1 MIPSLQEFQSHTMT
15 YAASLSLD
23 PDLDSAVQ
31 AVCADVRKQ
40 LAGQSPTLCFLFA
53 SHAHADGFD
62 ELPATIRREL
72 GAEVLLGCSGETVV
86 GGLQEIEDGPALS
99 LWAGVLPGA
108 TLTPFHVEFGE
119 TPDGLIAV
127 GFPEDLSERAADAR
141 ALFAFGE
148 PYTSVPDSV
157 IDRFAD
163 ELPGVP
169 LLGGMASGGGPGA
182 NRVFLNDDC
191 LSDGTVAVL
200 LQGGPKVRS
209 VVSQGCRPIGPTFVV
224 TKSER
229 NIVFELGGKPTIN
242 RLREFLSELPER
254 DQQLVQQGLH
264 LGIAMSEYKP
274 TFGRGDFLIANVIGA
289 DQQIG
294 AIAIGNLVR
303 VGQTVQFHIRD
314 ADTADEDLAHL
325 LDQHR
330 AEQPAPTRGALLFS
344 CNGRGTRLFDAPH
357 HDANAIQKVLGRIPV
372 AGFFAQGELGPVG
385 GKNYIHGFTAS
396 IACFE

>member
-1 MIPSLQEFQSHTMT
+1 
-15 YAASLSLD
+15 
-23 PDLDSAVQ
+23 
-31 AVCADVRKQ
+31 
-40 LAGQSPTLCFLFA
+40 
-53 SHAHADGFD
+53 
-62 ELPATIRREL
+62 
-72 GAEVLLGCSGETVV
+72 LLGCSGEAVV
-86 GGLQEIEDGPALS
+86 GGGQEIEDGPALS
-99 LWAGVLPGA
+99 VWAGVLPNA
-108 TLTPFHVEFGE
+108 SLTPFHIEFGE

-127 GFPEDLSERAADAR
+127 GFPEDLSEQIADTRAMF
-141 ALFAFGE
+141 ALGE

-157 IDRFAD
+157 IDRIAE

-182 NRVFLNDDC
+182 NRVFLNDEC
-191 LSDGTVAVL
+191 LAQGMVAARL
-200 LQGGPKVRS
+200 HGGPKVRA

-229 NIVFELGGKPTIN
+229 NIVFQLGGKSPID
-242 RLREFLSELPER
+242 RLREFLPELPAR
-254 DQQLVQQGLH
+254 DQRLVQRGLH
-264 LGIAMSEYKP
+264 LGIAMTEYKP
-274 TFGRGDFLIANVIGA
+274 AFGRGDFLIANVIGA
-289 DQQIG
+289 DQQLG

-314 ADTADEDLAHL
+314 ADTADEDLVHL
-325 LDQHR
+325 LDRHR
-330 AEQPAPTRGALLFS
+330 AEHVSPTQAALLFS

-357 HDANAIQKVLGRIPV
+357 HDAATIQQILGRVPL

>member
-1 MIPSLQEFQSHTMT
+1 MT

-127 GFPEDLSERAADAR
+127 GFPDDLSERAADAR

-274 TFGRGDFLIANVIGA
+274 TFGRGDFLISNVIGA

>member
-1 MIPSLQEFQSHTMT
+1 MT
-15 YAASLSLD
+15 YASSLSLD
-23 PDLDSAVQ
+23 ADLDSAVQ
-31 AVCADVRKQ
+31 SVCADVRKQ
-40 LAGQSPTLCFLFA
+40 LAGQSPSLCFVFA
-53 SHAHADGFD
+53 SHAHADGFED
-62 ELPATIRREL
+62 LPATIRREL

-86 GGLQEIEDGPALS
+86 GGDVEIEDGPALS

-108 TLTPFHVEFGE
+108 TLTPFHIEFGE
-119 TPDGLIAV
+119 TPDGLIAT
-127 GFPEDLSERAADAR
+127 GFPDDLSDRAADAR

-148 PYTSVPDSV
+148 PFTSVPDSV
-157 IDRFAD
+157 INRFAD

-182 NRVFLNDDC
+182 NRVFLNDEC

-229 NIVFELGGKPTIN
+229 NIVFELGGKPTIE
-242 RLREFLSELPER
+242 RLREFLPELPAR
-254 DQQLVQQGLH
+254 DQRLVQRGLH

-330 AEQPAPTRGALLFS
+330 AEQPSPTRGALLFS
-344 CNGRGTRLFDAPH
+344 CNGRGTRLFDEPH
-357 HDANAIQKVLGRIPV
+357 HDASAIQKVLGRIPV

>member
-1 MIPSLQEFQSHTMT
+1 MQ
-15 YAASLSLD
+15 YAASLSIAD
-23 PDLDSAVQ
+23 DLDSAVR
-31 AVCADVRKQ
+31 AVCADIRKQ
-40 LAGQSPTLCFLFA
+40 LAGQSPNLCFLFA
-53 SHAHADGFD
+53 SHAHAGGFD
-62 ELPATIRREL
+62 DLSVTIRCEL
-72 GAEVLLGCSGETVV
+72 GADVLLGCSGETVI
-86 GGLQEIEDGPALS
+86 GGGEEIEEGPALS

-108 TLTPFHVEFGE
+108 TLTPFHIEFGE
-119 TPDGLIAV
+119 TPDGLIAT
-127 GFPEDLSERAADAR
+127 GFPDDLSECAADAR
-141 ALFAFGE
+141 ALFALGE
-148 PYTSVPDSV
+148 PYSSVPDSV

-229 NIVFELGGKPTIN
+229 NIVFELGGKPTID
-242 RLREFLSELPER
+242 RLRELLPGLPER
-254 DQQLVQQGLH
+254 DQRLVQRGLH

-274 TFGRGDFLIANVIGA
+274 SFGRGDFLIANVIGA

-303 VGQTVQFHIRD
+303 PGQTVQFHIRD
-314 ADTADEDLAHL
+314 ADTADEDLVHL

-330 AEQPAPTRGALLFS
+330 AEQPSPTHAALLFS
-344 CNGRGTRLFDAPH
+344 CNGRGTRLFEEPH
-357 HDANAIQKVLGRIPV
+357 HDASAIQRVLGQMPV

-396 IACFE
+396 VACFE

>member
-1 MIPSLQEFQSHTMT
+1 MP
-15 YAASLSLD
+15 YAACLSTEA
-23 PDLDSAVQ
+23 DLDSAVQ
-31 AVCADVRKQ
+31 AVCEDVRKQ
-40 LAGQSPTLCFLFA
+40 LAGQSPNLCFLFA
-53 SHAHADGFD
+53 SHAHANGFD
-62 ELPATIRREL
+62 DLPATIRREL
-72 GAEVLLGCSGETVV
+72 GADVLLGCSGETIV
-86 GGLQEIEDGPALS
+86 GGGEEIEDGPALS

-108 TLTPFHVEFGE
+108 TLTPFHIEFGE
-119 TPDGLIAV
+119 TPDGLIAT
-127 GFPEDLSERAADAR
+127 GFPDDLSERAADAR
-141 ALFAFGE
+141 ALFALGE
-148 PYTSVPDSV
+148 PYSSVPDSL

-169 LLGGMASGGGPGA
+169 LLGGMASGGGPGE

-191 LSDGTVAVL
+191 LSDGAVAVL

-209 VVSQGCRPIGPTFVV
+209 VVSQGCRPIGPTFLV

-229 NIVFELGGKPTIN
+229 NIVFELGGKPAID
-242 RLREFLSELPER
+242 RLREFLPQLPER
-254 DQQLVQQGLH
+254 DQRLVQRGLH

-274 TFGRGDFLIANVIGA
+274 SFGRGDFLIANVIGA

-303 VGQTVQFHIRD
+303 PGQTVQFHIRD
-314 ADTADEDLAHL
+314 ADTADEDLVHL

-330 AEQPAPTRGALLFS
+330 AEQPSPTRAALLFS
-344 CNGRGTRLFDAPH
+344 CNGRGTRLFDEPH
-357 HDANAIQKVLGRIPV
+357 HDANAIQRVLGQMPV

-396 IACFE
+396 VACFE

>member
-1 MIPSLQEFQSHTMT
+1 MT
-15 YAASLSLD
+15 YAASLSTD
-23 PDLDSAVQ
+23 ADLDAAIQ
-31 AVCADVRKQ
+31 AVCGDVRRQ
-40 LAGQSPTLCFLFA
+40 LGQQSPSLCFVFA
-53 SHAHADGFD
+53 SHAHADRFD

-72 GAEVLLGCSGETVV
+72 GAEVLLGCSGETVI
-86 GGLQEIEDGPALS
+86 GGGQEIEDGPALS

-108 TLTPFHVEFGE
+108 TLTPFHIEFGE
-119 TPDGLIAV
+119 TPDGLLAI
-127 GFPEDLSERAADAR
+127 GFPDDLSERTADAR
-141 ALFAFGE
+141 AIFSLGE

-157 IDRFAD
+157 IDRFAE

-182 NRVFLNDDC
+182 NRVLLNDEC
-191 LSDGTVAVL
+191 LSNGTVAVL

-209 VVSQGCRPIGPTFVV
+209 VVSQGCRPIGPTMVV
-224 TKSER
+224 TKAER
-229 NIVFELGGKPTIN
+229 NIVFELSGKPTIE

-254 DQQLVQQGLH
+254 DQLLVQQGLH

-274 TFGRGDFLIANVIGA
+274 AFGRGDFLIANVIGA

-303 VGQTVQFHIRD
+303 VGQTVQFHVRD
-314 ADTADEDLAHL
+314 AETADEDLAHL

-330 AEQPAPTRGALLFS
+330 AEQPLPTRAALLFS
-344 CNGRGTRLFDAPH
+344 CNGRGTRLFDEPH
-357 HDANAIQKVLGRIPV
+357 HDARAIQRILGQLPS

-396 IACFE
+396 VACFE

>member
-1 MIPSLQEFQSHTMT
+1 MP

-23 PDLDSAVQ
+23 ADLDSAIQ
-31 AVCADVRKQ
+31 AVCNDVRKQ
-40 LAGQSPTLCFLFA
+40 LAGQAPNLCFLFA
-53 SHAHADGFD
+53 SHTHADEFD
-62 ELPATIRREL
+62 DLPATIRREL
-72 GAEVLLGCSGETVV
+72 GADVLLGCSGETIV
-86 GGLQEIEDGPALS
+86 GGGEEIEDGPALS

-108 TLTPFHVEFGE
+108 TLTPFHIEFGE
-119 TPDGLIAV
+119 TPDGLIAT
-127 GFPEDLSERAADAR
+127 GFPDDLSERVADAR
-141 ALFAFGE
+141 ALFALGE
-148 PYTSVPDSV
+148 PYSSVLDSV

-191 LSDGTVAVL
+191 LPHGTVAVL

-229 NIVFELGGKPTIN
+229 NLVFELGGKPTIE
-242 RLREFLSELPER
+242 RLREFLPQLPER
-254 DQQLVQQGLH
+254 DQRLVQRGLH

-274 TFGRGDFLIANVIGA
+274 SFGRGDFLIANVIGA

-303 VGQTVQFHIRD
+303 PGQTVQFHIRD
-314 ADTADEDLAHL
+314 AETADEDLVHL

-330 AEQPAPTRGALLFS
+330 AEQPLPTRAALLFS
-344 CNGRGTRLFDAPH
+344 CNGRGTRLFEEPH
-357 HDANAIQKVLGRIPV
+357 HDASTIQRVLGQLPV

-396 IACFE
+396 VACFE

>member
-1 MIPSLQEFQSHTMT
+1 MT

-40 LAGQSPTLCFLFA
+40 LARQSPTLCFLFA
-53 SHAHADGFD
+53 SHAHVDGFD
-62 ELPATIRREL
+62 DLPATIRREL

-86 GGLQEIEDGPALS
+86 GGDVEIEDGPALS

-274 TFGRGDFLIANVIGA
+274 TFGRGDFLISNVIGA